1 MQRITV
7 PNWLPPGGRCFLLD
21 LGLTAWNTALAC
33 IKFSMYWPRTEF
45 SDRNLRF
52 SSFTAST
59 RLVRSSRVFWSSK
72 TYNSWISI
80 WVNSDIAYIW
90 LYYYDYF
97 TITSYFMPNLRY
109 QSSLLFGLIGG
120 YRLQFTWNMTMK
132 VFCCG
137 KCKKLSVLSCRL
149 VFSCSY
155 EIKFRAMI
163 LIAVI
168 CV

>member
-1 MQRITV
+1 MDSRWNGWCRANRPIKSNYLYAALLLHHLIFVKVEIKQSNSIWYTIWSYLAVQRITV

-80 WVNSDIAYIW
+80 WVNSDIA
-90 LYYYDYF
+90 
-97 TITSYFMPNLRY
+97 
-109 QSSLLFGLIGG
+109 
-120 YRLQFTWNMTMK
+120 
-132 VFCCG
+132 
-137 KCKKLSVLSCRL
+137 
-149 VFSCSY
+149 
-155 EIKFRAMI
+155 
-163 LIAVI
+163 
-168 CV
+168 

>member
-1 MQRITV
+1 MDSRWNGWCRANSPMKNNYLYAVLLLHHLIKNNAIKQSNYSFHFLWTYLAVQRITV

-72 TYNSWISI
+72 TYNSWIWI
-80 WVNSDIAYIW
+80 WIISDIAYIS
-90 LYYYDYF
+90 LYYY
-97 TITSYFMPNLRY
+97 
-109 QSSLLFGLIGG
+109 
-120 YRLQFTWNMTMK
+120 
-132 VFCCG
+132 V
-137 KCKKLSVLSCRL
+137 
-149 VFSCSY
+149 
-155 EIKFRAMI
+155 
-163 LIAVI
+163 
-168 CV
+168 